1 MNKEEPTVWAN
12 TVSHVY
18 VQIFYVEHLA
28 KASRRRRLRLV
39 RTIPGHLMRT
49 SQRRSSN
56 LVKQVYVEHLVKAS
70 RRRRLSLE
78 IRKSLEIRVTIQNPF
93 VKPLLTQRS
102 LLMWLLR
109 HINYVKCSYECEHST
124 SILSQFAWL

>member
-39 RTIPGHLMRT
+39 RTIPGHLINENKSKMQHE
-49 SQRRSSN
+49 SGNQKIRS
-56 LVKQVYVEHLVKAS
+56 KG
-70 RRRRLSLE
+70 
-78 IRKSLEIRVTIQNPF
+78 
-93 VKPLLTQRS
+93 
-102 LLMWLLR
+102 
-109 HINYVKCSYECEHST
+109 NYSEPHS
-124 SILSQFAWL
+124 